1 MEEYLE
7 FLNLISLYN
16 EILNL
21 DDHIS
26 TYIKCCENNKD
37 DKETYANLS
46 KRLEEYK
53 RRRTNI
59 LNSNGITSYIPLL
72 YKIISKWENI
82 VKKGILFN
90 IDINSIV
97 DKEGHPLYIL
107 ILNIVN
113 KREEFKHIYKYLIE
127 NGLYD
132 PNRIYGVSD
141 EPFFSMLPRFSIYD
155 LKECNKKVT
164 TNPNT
169 DFHILRNGMDML
181 YYALVSLKEAKSIE
195 EKEYWEEYIM
205 WCLKGSYSVLD
216 SKRYQ
221 SSLKKVM
228 HDYVPKIFN
237 LYSSEFYVPQ
247 NIREYLL
254 TKECVIKQCEN
265 SLYPSV
271 ERNEAIDFYVSKLK
285 IDEDV
290 QRRLVNL
297 KI

>member
-16 EILNL
+16 EIIDL

-37 DKETYANLS
+37 DKKTHANLT

-53 RRRTNI
+53 NRRMNI
-59 LNSNGITSYIPLL
+59 LNSNGIPSYIPLL
-72 YKIISKWENI
+72 YNIITKWDDI

-90 IDINSIV
+90 IDINSIL
-97 DKEGHPLYIL
+97 DKNGKPLYII
-107 ILNIVN
+107 ILSIVN

-141 EPFFSMLPRFSIYD
+141 EPFFSILPDFSIYD

-164 TNPNT
+164 TNSET
-169 DFHILRNGMDML
+169 DFHILRNGTDML
-181 YYALVSLKEAKSIE
+181 YYALVSLKEAKGIE
-195 EKEYWEEYIM
+195 ERDYWCEYIM
-205 WCLKGSYSVLD
+205 WCLQGSYSVLD

-221 SSLKKVM
+221 STLKKVTY
-228 HDYVPKIFN
+228 DYVPKIFN

-247 NIREYLL
+247 NVRDYLL
-254 TKECVIKQCEN
+254 TEECVIKQCEN
-265 SLYPSV
+265 SIYPSQ
-271 ERNEAIDFYVSKLK
+271 ERNEAIDFYVSKLN
-285 IDEDV
+285 IDENV
-290 QRRLVNL
+290 KKRLVDL